1 MVDIKVISLSK
12 PKDYNKSIESAIA
25 NSKSGLIRSQ
35 ATGNLQPYRIVGG
48 TEVTYNKYP
57 WFAYLSIDK
66 SDGSYMCGGSLI
78 ADKFIITAAH
88 CMDGAKSVTIVLNTN
103 VLSPLPSTAILKHGV
118 NIYIHS
124 NYDPDKIE
132 NDIAMIE
139 LDTSIQDI
147 APAVLN
153 VNPEPQTGRQ
163 FQIIGY
169 GTTSYKG
176 KSVYTYR
183 EATVYGVDKTTCE
196 SAYNSANMT
205 GKICA
210 SVPQGGVDS
219 CQGDS
224 GGPLFNGNK
233 IYGLVSYGQKGCGTV
248 GVPGVY
254 TDVAYQ
260 KDFIASVIGGNPVGP
275 KPSVAPVSPP
285 SSTPNPG
292 VIAGIVAGVL
302 AFLFILFLV
311 SKN

>member
-1 MVDIKVISLSK
+1 
-12 PKDYNKSIESAIA
+12 
-25 NSKSGLIRSQ
+25 
-35 ATGNLQPYRIVGG
+35 
-48 TEVTYNKYP
+48 
-57 WFAYLSIDK
+57 
-66 SDGSYMCGGSLI
+66 
-78 ADKFIITAAH
+78 
-88 CMDGAKSVTIVLNTN
+88 MDGAKSVTIVLNTN

-124 NYDPDKIE
+124 NYDPSKVS

-139 LDTSIQDI
+139 LNTSIQDI

-153 VNPEPQTGRQ
+153 VNPDPQTGKP

-169 GTTSYKG
+169 GKTSYNG
-176 KSVYTYR
+176 NSVYTYR
-183 EATVYGVDKTTCE
+183 EATVYGVDSSTCK
-196 SAYNSANMT
+196 SAYIKYVSSDMT

-292 VIAGIVAGVL
+292 IIAGIVAGVL
-302 AFLFILFLV
+302 AFLFIIFLV